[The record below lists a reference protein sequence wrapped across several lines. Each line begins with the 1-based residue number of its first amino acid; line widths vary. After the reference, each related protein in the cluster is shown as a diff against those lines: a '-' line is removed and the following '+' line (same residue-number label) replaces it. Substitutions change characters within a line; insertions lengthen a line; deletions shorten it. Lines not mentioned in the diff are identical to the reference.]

1 MLSDAKETDVS
12 MKWLIIRLPLLLLL
26 VCIANKPLT
35 AQVFNTDPALAFAVE
50 TAGLQ
55 EKKAL
60 DKIRAEQSKIRNLQT
75 AVTVQLKKIEE
86 VQKKTYEYLSNVSAA
101 VQNAHDIK
109 KCAELSLA
117 IGNICK
123 GVIDAVKQNPQGLIT
138 TAVATKQMGAITKEV
153 VATYSYIAGI
163 ALNKKTLLDA
173 AERLQITWRVRTQ
186 LQNIYNRLYAL
197 MYNIQ
202 YYKFRHLP
210 QLLSPEAYY
219 NLVSRKQIAE
229 SVIRDFSR

>member
-1 MLSDAKETDVS
+1 MSDAKETDVS

-50 TAGLQ
+50 TAGHQ

-60 DKIRAEQSKIRNLQT
+60 DKISAEQSKIRNLQT

-153 VATYSYIAGI
+153 AATYAYIAGI
-163 ALNKKTLLDA
+163 ALNKTLLDA

>member
-1 MLSDAKETDVS
+1 
-12 MKWLIIRLPLLLLL
+12 MKWLIIRFPLLLLL
-26 VCIANKPLT
+26 VFVSFEEVS
-35 AQVFNTDPALAFAVE
+35 AQMWNTDPALAVAVKV
-50 TAGLQ
+50 AGDA

-60 DKIRAEQSKIRNLQT
+60 DGIKSEQSRIRNLQT

-117 IGNICK
+117 IGDICK

-153 VATYSYIAGI
+153 AATYAYIAGI

-186 LQNIYNRLYAL
+186 LQNIYNRLYSL

-210 QLLSPEAYY
+210 QLLSPDAYY

>member
-1 MLSDAKETDVS
+1 
-12 MKWLIIRLPLLLLL
+12 MKWLIIRLSLLLLL
-26 VCIANKPLT
+26 VFVSFEEVS
-35 AQVFNTDPALAFAVE
+35 AQMWNTDPALAVAVKV
-50 TAGLQ
+50 AGDA

-60 DKIRAEQSKIRNLQT
+60 DGIKSEQSRIRNLQT

-109 KCAELSLA
+109 KFAELSLA
-117 IGNICK
+117 IGDICK

-186 LQNIYNRLYAL
+186 LQNIYNRLYTL

-219 NLVSRKQIAE
+219 SLVSRKQIAE

>member
-1 MLSDAKETDVS
+1 

-26 VCIANKPLT
+26 VFVSFEEVS
-35 AQVFNTDPALAFAVE
+35 AQMWNTDPALAVAVKV
-50 TAGLQ
+50 AGDA

-60 DKIRAEQSKIRNLQT
+60 DGIKSEQSRIRNLQT

-117 IGNICK
+117 IGDICK

-153 VATYSYIAGI
+153 AATYAYIAGI

-186 LQNIYNRLYAL
+186 LQNIYNRLYSL

-210 QLLSPEAYY
+210 QLLSPDAYY

>member
-1 MLSDAKETDVS
+1 

-26 VCIANKPLT
+26 VFVSFEEVS
-35 AQVFNTDPALAFAVE
+35 AQMWNTDPALAVAVKV
-50 TAGLQ
+50 AGDA

-60 DKIRAEQSKIRNLQT
+60 DGIKSEQSRIRNLQT

-117 IGNICK
+117 IGDICK

-153 VATYSYIAGI
+153 AATYAYIAGI

>member
-1 MLSDAKETDVS
+1 

-26 VCIANKPLT
+26 VFVSFEEVS
-35 AQVFNTDPALAFAVE
+35 AQMWNTDPALAVAVKV
-50 TAGLQ
+50 AGDA

-60 DKIRAEQSKIRNLQT
+60 DGIKSEQSRIRNLQT

-117 IGNICK
+117 IGDICK

-138 TAVATKQMGAITKEV
+138 TAVATKQMGSITKEV
-153 VATYSYIAGI
+153 AATYAYIAGI

-186 LQNIYNRLYAL
+186 LQNIYNRLYSL

>member
-1 MLSDAKETDVS
+1 

-26 VCIANKPLT
+26 VFVSFEEVS
-35 AQVFNTDPALAFAVE
+35 AQMWNTDPALAVAVKV
-50 TAGLQ
+50 AGDA

-60 DKIRAEQSKIRNLQT
+60 DGIKSEQSRIRNLQT

-86 VQKKTYEYLSNVSAA
+86 VQKKTYEYLSNVSVA

-117 IGNICK
+117 IGDICK

-153 VATYSYIAGI
+153 AATYAYIAGI

-186 LQNIYNRLYAL
+186 LQNIYNRLYSL

-210 QLLSPEAYY
+210 QLLSPDAYY

>member
-1 MLSDAKETDVS
+1 

-26 VCIANKPLT
+26 VFVSFEEVS
-35 AQVFNTDPALAFAVE
+35 AQMWNTDPALAVAVKV
-50 TAGLQ
+50 AGDA

-60 DKIRAEQSKIRNLQT
+60 DRIKSEQSRIRNLQT

-117 IGNICK
+117 IGDICK

-153 VATYSYIAGI
+153 AATYAYIAGI

-186 LQNIYNRLYAL
+186 LQNIYNRLYSL

-210 QLLSPEAYY
+210 QLLSPDAYY